1 MMWTTFIFLIFSTPV
16 LTSNYLF
23 DFRTLNTVE
32 DWYEVSDTVR
42 TLGSSKATIVL
53 QKTQVFQRAIFFSLL
68 NPLPSGACFAGMKVR
83 KEDFDFSGYS
93 GLLMQCR
100 SQSQNQN
107 SWELVLETNSSN
119 DRFSSYSAFFEVSFI
134 AKYFVLLN
142 LLNFRLMITDLI
154 WKIFSCYSRIF
165 IKELTEQPIR
175 MKFL

>member
-16 LTSNYLF
+16 LTSNYLL

-42 TLGSSKATIVL
+42 TQGSSKATIVL

-83 KEDFDFSGYS
+83 KEDYDFSGYS

-100 SQSQNQN
+100 AQSQNQN

-119 DRFSSYSAFFEVSFI
+119 DRFSSYSAFFEVSFPV
-134 AKYFVLLN
+134 KYFV
-142 LLNFRLMITDLI
+142 F
-154 WKIFSCYSRIF
+154 
-165 IKELTEQPIR
+165 
-175 MKFL
+175 